1 MTRTMLFG
9 ISLAVLASLGQT
21 PQPDPLLRARAFY
34 NQQEWD
40 KAIEAAALARQQ
52 PDGSPAA
59 VVVLA
64 RAHLERY
71 RVLAQQSDLDAAR
84 QALKEVEPDLLT
96 PADHVELLVGLG
108 LSLYL
113 DDRGER
119 HAAAAELFAA
129 ALDRVTVVAE
139 GDQRRE
145 RILEWWC
152 GALDR
157 QAQTDPASARFLI
170 YARIMDRIE
179 QELARDDRST
189 VALYWKVAAARGMGD
204 LARAWG
210 AAEAAWI
217 RARYLGPHGADLR
230 ADLDQ
235 LVVEVILPERAQMLA
250 PDGDPRAMLAELAQR
265 WAAFKSRWEMPAR
278 RP

>member
-1 MTRTMLFG
+1 
-9 ISLAVLASLGQT
+9 
-21 PQPDPLLRARAFY
+21 
-34 NQQEWD
+34 
-40 KAIEAAALARQQ
+40 
-52 PDGSPAA
+52 
-59 VVVLA
+59 
-64 RAHLERY
+64 
-71 RVLAQQSDLDAAR
+71 
-84 QALKEVEPDLLT
+84 
-96 PADHVELLVGLG
+96 
-108 LSLYL
+108 
-113 DDRGER
+113 
-119 HAAAAELFAA
+119 
-129 ALDRVTVVAE
+129 
-139 GDQRRE
+139 
-145 RILEWWC
+145 
-152 GALDR
+152 
-157 QAQTDPASARFLI
+157 
-170 YARIMDRIE
+170 
-179 QELARDDRST
+179 